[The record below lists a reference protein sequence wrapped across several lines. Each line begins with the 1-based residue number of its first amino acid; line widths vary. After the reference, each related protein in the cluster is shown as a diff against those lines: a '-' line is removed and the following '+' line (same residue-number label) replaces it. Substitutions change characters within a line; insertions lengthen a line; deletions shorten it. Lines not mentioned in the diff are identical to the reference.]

1 MRRLRFYFD
10 YISHNAYL
18 AWVSLPALAQR
29 HALEVEPIPVLF
41 AGLLGANGQ
50 LGPAEIPPKL
60 HWMNRDV
67 LRKAARLGIPLS
79 PPAHHPFNPLAALR
93 VSSVPLEP
101 EQRKRLID
109 ALFVATWAQGRAV
122 GESGVVAQVL
132 DEAGFDGAS
141 LQSAAT
147 GEHKGR
153 LRDQTDAAIAAGVFG
168 VPTMEV
174 EGELF
179 WGFDDFDHLELFL
192 RGEDPLR
199 EDEFAAWLEVRP
211 AAQRK
216 RP

>member
-18 AWVSLPALAQR
+18 AWVSLPALAER

-60 HWMNRDV
+60 RWMNRDV
-67 LRKAARLGIPLS
+67 VRKAKRLGVPLA
-79 PPAHHPFNPLAALR
+79 PPAHHPFHPLASLR
-93 VSSVPLEP
+93 VSSLPFDAAE
-101 EQRKRLID
+101 RTRLID
-109 ALFVATWAQGRAV
+109 ALFAATWATSRDV
-122 GESGVVAQVL
+122 GQPEVVAQVL
-132 DEAGFDGAS
+132 DEAGFDGSALLESAS
-141 LQSAAT
+141 
-147 GEHKGR
+147 GEYKDR
-153 LRDQTDAAIAAGVFG
+153 LRQQTDDAIAGGVFG
-168 VPTMEV
+168 VPTMAV

-199 EDEFAAWLEVRP
+199 DGDLAGWSEIRP
-211 AAQRK
+211 AAQR
-216 RP
+216 RR